1 MFRTF
6 YNLCNIPIHIFLIF
20 KRSNPYQIIIYRV
33 ETVRIKNNLF
43 YIFNLVCVL
52 FLNKNSFENKI

>member
-6 YNLCNIPIHIFLIF
+6 YNLYNIPIYIFLIF

-33 ETVRIKNNLF
+33 ETARIKNNLF